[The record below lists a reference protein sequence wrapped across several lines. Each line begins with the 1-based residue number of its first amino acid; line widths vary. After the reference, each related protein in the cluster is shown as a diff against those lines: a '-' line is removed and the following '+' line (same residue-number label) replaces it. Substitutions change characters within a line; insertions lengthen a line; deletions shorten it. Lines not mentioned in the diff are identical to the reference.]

1 MDRRE
6 EEKGRREKDIL
17 PSVEYVISIPKLVNK
32 G

>member
-1 MDRRE
+1 ME
-6 EEKGRREKDIL
+6 EEKRRRREKNIL